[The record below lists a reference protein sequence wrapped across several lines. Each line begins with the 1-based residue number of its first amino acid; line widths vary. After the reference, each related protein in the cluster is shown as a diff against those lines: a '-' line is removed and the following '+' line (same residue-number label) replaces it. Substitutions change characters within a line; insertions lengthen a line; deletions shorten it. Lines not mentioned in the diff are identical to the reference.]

1 MHAPMKPLA
10 ELLGE
15 SPGIEAIRD
24 RIVRLLERQQDARRL
39 PPVLIEG
46 ETGTGKGL
54 LARLLHGA
62 GPRPDGPFVDV
73 NCAAIPETLLESEM
87 FGFEKGAFTD
97 ARRAKPG
104 LFQAAHRGTIFLD
117 EVGLL
122 PEALQAK
129 LLKVLEERSVRR
141 LGSTRDEHV
150 DVWILTATNE
160 DLRLAM
166 RKRRFREDLYHRLA
180 VLTLS
185 LPPLRERGR
194 DVLLLAQHYLG
205 RACADYGVSPKTL
218 TSEAR
223 EAMLAYTWPGNIREL
238 GNLMERVALLSSDPE
253 VTVDALGLSASR
265 SAPAPSAQPAPASSL
280 DDAVRDRVVEALSQT
295 KWNISRTAVL
305 LGISRN
311 TLRARIEKYDL
322 RPEDVLATEA
332 ERRAEPPKTSAV
344 APAAATASSLPAAP
358 APTARRWERRRVA
371 LLRALLV
378 PAPVDLEVPLET
390 SRALEALIEKV
401 ESFGGFLEGVSP
413 TGVIAAFGLEATGDS
428 VDRAAHGAAAIL
440 KATERTQPEG
450 GARVGVKLGIHVTQV
465 LVGLTSGD
473 AKIALEARQR
483 LWPLLDELV
492 QSAEPNEVVVSDA
505 AAPFLRRRF
514 EIVSGTKPKTYRLG
528 ARDRVGLDA
537 GGRLTRFVGRK
548 HELDALRNQLEAARR
563 GRGQIVGIGGDPGI
577 GKSRLILEFRQ
588 GLPVEP
594 GTYLESH
601 CHSYGG
607 SVPYLPVLEL
617 LRTMCGIT
625 DVDQPDAIAEKIRAG
640 LTAVGLDP
648 VQAVPSLLQALG
660 VKDGAESLAQVSPEA
675 VKTKIFETIRQLIVR
690 RSRAAPL
697 VIVLEDLHWIDK
709 TSEEFFG
716 SLAAQIAPARIMMV
730 STYRWG
736 YRPPWGDKSYATQ
749 IALQPLA
756 PDDCLSLVQS
766 LLATREAADP
776 LARLILGRAE
786 GNPFFIEELARVVAE
801 HEDAFPNLGVPET
814 VQDVL
819 LGRIERLPEAPR
831 RLLQAASVLGR
842 EVPLLLLRALWDDA
856 AELDTLLLELGN
868 SEFLYEMS
876 GAEETT
882 YVFRHS
888 LTQEVAYETLAPS
901 RRQTLHE
908 VAGHALEALYA
919 DRLEEACDRLAY
931 HYGRTRDDG
940 KAVRY
945 LTMAADRSAR
955 GYAHAEA
962 IQTLRAARER
972 VERAAPTPERER
984 RVLDLVLREAH
995 SLHVLGRFAETLDLL
1010 VHHQARVDER
1020 NDAAGAG
1027 PFYFWL
1033 ARTYS
1038 VLNDRERTTP
1048 AVRRAVDY
1056 ARAAD
1061 DRATLGKAN
1070 FLLAYEDYWGGRPAQ
1085 GMVHGSEAVRLLER
1099 TDERWWLGMAHWLV
1113 AMNCAPLGEFETGLI
1128 AAERAN
1134 AIGEAIGDLRLQNY
1148 AAWSRGW
1155 LETARGEYDR
1165 AIEACELALHRS
1177 QDPVN
1182 TAQASGYLAI
1192 AHLESG
1198 DAERAIELLERAV
1211 DELRRF
1217 HPAFRTTLARFLASL
1232 SGARTRVGD
1241 VEAAAALADEALALG
1256 REVGFAYAVGVA
1268 LRALGDA
1275 RAVAGDHAGAVSRFE
1290 EALGT
1295 FEAMGA
1301 RFEAARTRLALAD
1314 AHRQGGDRAE
1324 ALAHAR
1330 VAAGALQGLGAQ
1342 RWEALARTLV
1352 GSLEATR

>member
-1 MHAPMKPLA
+1 MKPLA
-10 ELLGE
+10 DLLGE
-15 SPGIEAIRD
+15 SSGIEAIRD
-24 RIVRLLERQQDARRL
+24 RVIRLLERQQDARRL

-54 LARLLHGA
+54 LARLLHRA

-73 NCAAIPETLLESEM
+73 NCAAIPATLLESEM

-129 LLKVLEERSVRR
+129 FLKVLEERSVRR
-141 LGSTRDEHV
+141 LGGTRDEPV
-150 DVWILTATNE
+150 DIWIVTATNE

-185 LPPLRERGR
+185 LPPLRERGG

-205 RACADYGVSPKTL
+205 RACADYAVSPKTL
-218 TSEAR
+218 THEAR
-223 EAMLAYTWPGNIREL
+223 EAMLAYSWPGNIREL
-238 GNLMERVALLSSDPE
+238 ANLMERVALMSSDPE
-253 VTVDALGLSASR
+253 VTVDALGLPASPP
-265 SAPAPSAQPAPASSL
+265 ATAPSAPIGPTRSL
-280 DDAVRDRVVEALSQT
+280 DDAVRDRVLAALRQT
-295 KWNISRTAVL
+295 SWNISRTAVL

-311 TLRARIEKYDL
+311 TVRARIEKYDL
-322 RPEDVLATEA
+322 RQGDDPAPTAIEH
-332 ERRAEPPKTSAV
+332 AEPPQTTADAEAAGAASA
-344 APAAATASSLPAAP
+344 LPTAP
-358 APTARRWERRRVA
+358 APTALRWERRRVA

-378 PAPVDLEVPLET
+378 PAPADLEVPLET
-390 SRALEALIEKV
+390 NRALEALIEKV
-401 ESFGGFLEGVSP
+401 ESFGGSLEGVSP

-440 KATERTQPEG
+440 KATERAQPEG
-450 GARVGVKLGIHVTQV
+450 GARVEVKLGIHVAQV
-465 LVGLTSGD
+465 LVGLTAGD

-483 LWPLLDELV
+483 LWPLLDDLV
-492 QSAEPNEVVVSDA
+492 QPADPNEIVLSDA

-514 EIVSGTKPKTYRLG
+514 EVLAGVTPRTYRLG

-548 HELDALRNQLEAARR
+548 PELDALRSYLEAARR
-563 GRGQIVGIGGDPGI
+563 GQGQIVGIGGDAGI

-601 CHSYGG
+601 CHSHGA

-617 LRTMCGIT
+617 LRMMCGIT
-625 DVDQPDAIAEKIRAG
+625 DVDEPDAIAKKIRAG

-648 VQAVPSLLQALG
+648 VHAEPPLLQGLG
-660 VKDGAESLAQVSPEA
+660 VKEGVERVAQLSPEA
-675 VKTKIFETIRQLIVR
+675 VKARIFETTRQLILR
-690 RSRAAPL
+690 RSRATPL

-716 SLAAQIAPARIMMV
+716 SLAAQIAPARILLV

-766 LLATREAADP
+766 LLATREAPDP
-776 LARLILGRAE
+776 LARLILDRAE
-786 GNPFFIEELARVVAE
+786 GNPFFIEELTRVVAA
-801 HEDAFPNLGVPET
+801 HEDALPDLGVPET

-819 LGRIERLPEAPR
+819 LARIERLPEAPR

-842 EVPLLLLRALWDDA
+842 QAPLLLLRALWA
-856 AELDTLLLELGN
+856 EPEELDALLLELAN
-868 SEFLYEMS
+868 LEFLYEMS
-876 GAEETT
+876 GVEETT
-882 YVFRHS
+882 YMFRHS

-908 VAGHALEALYA
+908 VVGHALEALYT

-931 HYGRTRDDG
+931 HYGRTKDDG

-945 LTMAADRSAR
+945 LTMAANRSAR

-962 IQTLRAARER
+962 IQTLRTARER
-972 VERAAPTPERER
+972 IERAASAPERER
-984 RVLDLVLREAH
+984 WILDLLLREAH

-1010 VHHQARVDER
+1010 VHHQARVDEL
-1020 NDAAGAG
+1020 NDASCAG

-1033 ARTYS
+1033 GRTYS
-1038 VLNDRERTTP
+1038 VLGDRAHTTP

-1085 GMVHGSEAVRLLER
+1085 GVVHGNEAARLLEG

-1113 AMNCAPLGEFETGLI
+1113 AMNSVPVGEFESGLD

-1134 AIGEAIGDLRLQNY
+1134 AIGETIGDLRLQNY

-1155 LETARGEYDR
+1155 LETARGEHGR
-1165 AIEACELALHRS
+1165 AIEACELALRRS

-1182 TAQASGYLAI
+1182 TAQAVGYLAM

-1198 DAERAIELLERAV
+1198 GAERAIALLERAV
-1211 DELRRF
+1211 GELRSF
-1217 HPAFRTTLARFLASL
+1217 HPAFRMTLARFLASL
-1232 SGARTRVGD
+1232 SEARTRAGGG
-1241 VEAAAALADEALALG
+1241 EAAVTFATEALALG
-1256 REVGFAYAVGVA
+1256 REVGFAYAIGVG
-1268 LRALGDA
+1268 LRALGHA
-1275 RAVAGDHAGAVSRFE
+1275 LAAAGDHAGAASRFD
-1290 EALGT
+1290 EALAT
-1295 FEAMGA
+1295 FDAMGA

-1314 AHRQGGDRAE
+1314 AHRAAGDRAG
-1324 ALAHAR
+1324 ALSHAR
-1330 VAAGALQGLGAQ
+1330 AAAAALQGLGAQ

-1352 GSLEATR
+1352 GSIETR